1 MKDLQEL
8 FDLYEADLMN
18 RIQSKPQLQDEEP
31 SSNTGPDKGNFEH
44 PISQKKDEL
53 MQLIG
58 TGSEPAEAHQQVYGE
73 IDMGNIESKAMFA
86 SSLGKIADDGSKSSV
101 VMEPEKGSILAKDA
115 DIEKRLHQTTQADL
129 KTPINQQVPN
139 DQQVPNGQQTP
150 TDQVSEELEKQE
162 EYDYNLDVAYLQQF
176 GRA

>member
-31 SSNTGPDKGNFEH
+31 SSNVGPDKGNFEH
-44 PISQKKDEL
+44 PVTQQKNEL

-58 TGSEPAEAHQQVYGE
+58 SGVDPVTAHQQVYGE
-73 IDMGNIESKAMFA
+73 VDTGNVESKAQFA
-86 SSLGKIADDGSKSSV
+86 STLGKIQDDGSTRSIK
-101 VMEPEKGSILAKDA
+101 MEPNKGSLLSKDA
-115 DIEKRLHQTTQADL
+115 AIEKQTDQVTRDDL
-129 KTPINQQVPN
+129 RTPINQEVP
-139 DQQVPNGQQTP
+139 DDQQTP